1 MAINVNPPPFLRI
14 PKAFIDNGD
23 VQSFIEQQNTI
34 IFQLYNQAE
43 SENISIDD
51 LIEIINGIIQD
62 LADLTIV
69 VENNTTNI
77 ATNADN
83 IADNTQKINEAA
95 KYAGLVSQME
105 FLQQQI
111 TGLPEFTMDTTGFTM
126 DSTQWTMD
134 KVLA

>member
-1 MAINVNPPPFLRI
+1 MAIKVNPPPFLRI
-14 PKAFIDNGD
+14 PKAFIDNGEI
-23 VQSFIEQQNTI
+23 QSFIEQQNI
-34 IFQLYNQAE
+34 ILFQLYNQTGTDNGSLE
-43 SENISIDD
+43 E
-51 LIEIINGIIQD
+51 LTEIVNGIIQD
-62 LADLTIV
+62 LADLIIV